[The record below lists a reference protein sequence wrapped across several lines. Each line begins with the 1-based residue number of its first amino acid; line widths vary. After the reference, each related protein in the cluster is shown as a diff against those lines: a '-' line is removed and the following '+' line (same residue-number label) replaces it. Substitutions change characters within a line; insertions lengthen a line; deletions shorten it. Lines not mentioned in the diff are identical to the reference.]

1 MTDAGR
7 RVAPGGRPRPD
18 SAERRVPPPSRHPIL
33 IRRVR
38 RVLALIVSMAM
49 LWALPAQAAETDPA
63 AKRREIQ
70 REKARAAARVDV
82 LRASDDEV
90 ESALEDLGQDI
101 RGQEARAAAARQA
114 AAVADEQVRQAKAAE
129 AATTTELAEL
139 RTTMKTVAVDA
150 YVQGPSK
157 QLSMAA
163 GATSI
168 NDLATKQYLI
178 GVTANKGA
186 DTADQ
191 LRRARQDLEVL
202 RGRAE
207 AASGTAAARRRAVD
221 ARLKELRV
229 AEEAN
234 ERVAADV
241 EARLES
247 TLAEMASLEA
257 VDQKLAAEIAE
268 RQRRIAAQLAA
279 RKAAAAKAA
288 AAKVATARTPIPTA
302 APRASRSPSLP
313 RVSGSTALT
322 TVRGITVA
330 ASMADNLESL
340 MAAAEADGFNL
351 GGGGYRSSDG
361 QVATRRANC
370 GSSDYDIYEKP
381 ASECS
386 PPTARPGQSMHE
398 QGLAVDFTWNGQL
411 IQSRGNAAF
420 GWLSNNAGR
429 FGLANLPREPW
440 HWSTNGN

>member
-1 MTDAGR
+1 M
-7 RVAPGGRPRPD
+7 PL
-18 SAERRVPPPSRHPIL
+18 PPLHSNL
-33 IRRVR
+33 IRRGVV
-38 RVLALIVSMAM
+38 VLASMAM
-49 LWALPAQAAETDPA
+49 LWAVPAQAAETDPA
-63 AKRREIQ
+63 AKRREVQ
-70 REKARAAARVDV
+70 REKARAAAQVDV
-82 LRASDDEV
+82 LRASDEEV

-114 AAVADEQVRQAKAAE
+114 AAIANEQVRQAKAAE
-129 AATTTELAEL
+129 AATTAELAEL
-139 RTTMKTVAVDA
+139 RTTMKAVAVDA
-150 YVQGPSK
+150 YVQGPAK
-157 QLSMAA
+157 QLSLAA
-163 GATSI
+163 GAKSL
-168 NDLATKQYLI
+168 NDLATQQYFL

-191 LRRARQDLEVL
+191 LRRARQDLEVQ
-202 RGRAE
+202 RDKAE
-207 AASGTAAARRRAVD
+207 AAADTAAARRRTVD
-221 ARLKELRV
+221 AELKELRV
-229 AEEAN
+229 AEESS

-279 RKAAAAKAA
+279 QKAAAAKAA
-288 AAKVATARTPIPTA
+288 AAKAAAAKASPTKSPIPTV
-302 APRASRSPSLP
+302 APRVSRSPSP
-313 RVSGSTALT
+313 ARVSGSISLT

-330 ASMADNLESL
+330 SSMADNLEAL
-340 MAAAEADGFNL
+340 MAAAEADGFSL
-351 GGGGYRSSDG
+351 GGGGYRNSDG

-370 GSSDYDIYEKP
+370 GTSDYDIYEKP

-420 GWLSNNAGR
+420 GWLSRNASR

>member
-1 MTDAGR
+1 MPR
-7 RVAPGGRPRPD
+7 SRPSSP
-18 SAERRVPPPSRHPIL
+18 
-33 IRRVR
+33 IRR
-38 RVLALIVSMAM
+38 ALTIVAAASL
-49 LWALPAQAAETDPA
+49 LWAVPAQAAEQDPA
-63 AKRREIQ
+63 AKRREVQ
-70 REKARAAARVDV
+70 REKARTAARVDV

-90 ESALEDLGQDI
+90 ERALEDLEQDI
-101 RGQEARAAAARQA
+101 RGQQARTAAARQA
-114 AAVADEQVRQAKAAE
+114 AAVAAEQVRRAQAAE
-129 AATTTELAEL
+129 AATTSELAEL
-139 RTTMKTVAVDA
+139 RTTMKAVAVDA

-157 QLSMAA
+157 QLSLAA
-163 GATSI
+163 GATSL
-168 NDLATKQYLI
+168 NDLATKQYFI

-186 DTADQ
+186 ETADQ
-191 LRRARQDLEVL
+191 LRQVRQDLEVQ
-202 RGRAE
+202 RANAE
-207 AASGTAAARRRAVD
+207 AAAEKAAKRRRAMD
-221 ARLKELRV
+221 AELKELQI
-229 AEEAN
+229 AEAAQ

-279 RKAAAAKAA
+279 RKAAAARAPA
-288 AAKVATARTPIPTA
+288 N
-302 APRASRSPSLP
+302 APRASRSPSAP
-313 RVSGSTALT
+313 RISGSVSLT

-330 ASMADNLESL
+330 ASMADSLEGL
-340 MAAAEADGFNL
+340 LAAAEADGFNL

-361 QVATRRANC
+361 QVAARRANC
-370 GSSDYDIYEKP
+370 GTSDYDIYEKP

-411 IQSRGNAAF
+411 IQSRNAAF
-420 GWLSNNAGR
+420 GWLSRNAGR

>member
-1 MTDAGR
+1 MT
-7 RVAPGGRPRPD
+7 
-18 SAERRVPPPSRHPIL
+18 L
-33 IRRVR
+33 
-38 RVLALIVSMAM
+38 
-49 LWALPAQAAETDPA
+49 LWAVPAQAAETDPA
-63 AKRREIQ
+63 AKRREVQ
-70 REKARAAARVDV
+70 REKARAAAQVDV
-82 LRASDDEV
+82 LKASDEEV
-90 ESALEDLGQDI
+90 ESALEDLEQGI
-101 RGQEARAAAARQA
+101 RGQEARASAARQA
-114 AAVADEQVRQAKAAE
+114 AVVAAEEVRRAKAAE
-129 AATTTELAEL
+129 AATTAELAEL
-139 RTTMKTVAVDA
+139 RTTMKSVAVDA

-157 QLSMAA
+157 QLSLAA
-163 GATSI
+163 GAKSI
-168 NDLATKQYLI
+168 NELATKQYFI
-178 GVTANKGA
+178 EVAANKGA

-191 LRRARQDLEVL
+191 LRRAREDLEVQ

-207 AASGTAAARRRAVD
+207 SAAEKAAERRRAVE
-221 ARLKELRV
+221 AELTKLRF
-229 AEEAN
+229 AEQAS

-279 RKAAAAKAA
+279 SRAAATKAAAAKAA
-288 AAKVATARTPIPTA
+288 AAKAAPAKAPAAIA
-302 APRASRSPSLP
+302 APRVSRAPSAP
-313 RVSGSTALT
+313 RQSGSVSLT

-330 ASMADNLESL
+330 TSVADSLEAL
-340 MAAAEADGFNL
+340 MAAAEADGFNF

-370 GSSDYDIYEKP
+370 GTSDYDIYEKP

-411 IQSRGNAAF
+411 VQSRGSAAF
-420 GWLSNNAGR
+420 GWLSRNAGR

>member
-1 MTDAGR
+1 M
-7 RVAPGGRPRPD
+7 
-18 SAERRVPPPSRHPIL
+18 PPFLSSIP
-33 IRRVR
+33 IRRGLVIL
-38 RVLALIVSMAM
+38 VSVAL
-49 LWALPAQAAETDPA
+49 LWAVPAHAAESDQA
-63 AKRREIQ
+63 AKRREVQ
-70 REKARAAARVDV
+70 REKARAAAQVDV
-82 LRASDDEV
+82 LRASDEEV
-90 ESALEDLGQDI
+90 ETALDDLERDI
-101 RGQEARAAAARQA
+101 RGQEARAAAAGQA
-114 AAVADEQVRQAKAAE
+114 AAVAAEEVRRAKAAE
-129 AATTTELAEL
+129 AATTAELAEL
-139 RTTMKTVAVDA
+139 RTTMKAVAVDA

-157 QLSMAA
+157 QLSLAA
-163 GATSI
+163 GAKSL
-168 NDLATKQYLI
+168 NDLATKQYFI
-178 GVTANKGA
+178 GVAANKGA
-186 DTADQ
+186 ETADQ
-191 LRRARQDLEVL
+191 LRRAREDLEVQ

-207 AASGTAAARRRAVD
+207 AAAEKAAKRRRAVD
-221 ARLKELRV
+221 AELRELRV

-241 EARLES
+241 EARLEA
-247 TLAEMASLEA
+247 TLAEVASLEA

-279 RKAAAAKAA
+279 ARKAAAAKAA
-288 AAKVATARTPIPTA
+288 AGKAATSNAT
-302 APRASRSPSLP
+302 PRASRAPSAP
-313 RVSGSTALT
+313 RVSGSISLT

-330 ASMADNLESL
+330 TSMADSLEAL

-370 GSSDYDIYEKP
+370 GTTDYDIYEKP

-398 QGLAVDFTWNGQL
+398 QGLAVDFTWNGKL

-420 GWLSNNAGR
+420 GWLSRNASR

>member
-1 MTDAGR
+1 MALLW
-7 RVAPGGRPRPD
+7 V
-18 SAERRVPPPSRHPIL
+18 VPAH
-33 IRRVR
+33 
-38 RVLALIVSMAM
+38 
-49 LWALPAQAAETDPA
+49 AAETDPA

-70 REKARAAARVDV
+70 REKARAAAQVDV
-82 LRASDDEV
+82 LRASDEEV
-90 ESALEDLGQDI
+90 ESALGDLDKGI

-114 AAVADEQVRQAKAAE
+114 AAVAAEEVRRAKAAE
-129 AATTTELAEL
+129 AATTAELAEL
-139 RTTMKTVAVDA
+139 RTTMKSVAVDA
-150 YVQGPSK
+150 YVQGPAK
-157 QLSMAA
+157 QLSLAA
-163 GATSI
+163 GAKSL
-168 NDLATKQYLI
+168 NDLATKQYFI
-178 GVTANKGA
+178 GVSANKGA
-186 DTADQ
+186 ETADE
-191 LRRARQDLEVL
+191 LRRARQDLEVQRDRAEVAAEKAAERRRSMDAEL
-202 RGRAE
+202 KELQAAE
-207 AASGTAAARRRAVD
+207 AAQ
-221 ARLKELRV
+221 
-229 AEEAN
+229 

-241 EARLES
+241 EARLEA

-288 AAKVATARTPIPTA
+288 AARPAVA
-302 APRASRSPSLP
+302 APRASRAPAAP
-313 RVSGSTALT
+313 RVSGSISLT

-330 ASMADNLESL
+330 SSMADSLEAL
-340 MAAAEADGFNL
+340 LAAAESDGFNL

-370 GSSDYDIYEKP
+370 GTSDYDIYEKP

-411 IQSRGNAAF
+411 IQNRGNAAF
-420 GWLSNNAGR
+420 GWLSRNAGR